1 MTRNPWRNTSLAA
14 LAAFALACGTP
25 GVEEPTLRP
34 APKDALIQAI
44 QEGLDAAA
52 ELSRATP
59 PPEVSEELLP
69 PAQIVSPGPAGF
81 QQRFDVAVKDVSARD
96 FFMGL
101 VEGTPHNMVLDPSVN
116 GEITLSLK
124 NVSIEDV
131 MNAASDIYGY
141 EYRKTA
147 YGYHVLPTGLQTRT
161 FQVNYLNVHRSG
173 HSQTRVSSGQV
184 SENAHSRGS
193 GLSEGGALTGGGG
206 GMVSGSRIATQTDAN
221 FWSELES
228 SLKAILGTA
237 EGRAVVASPN
247 TGIVIVRATAAELRE
262 VQSYLESAEE
272 TMARQVILEAK
283 ILEVTLSDGF
293 QSGINW
299 ASLTK
304 FGSRNDP
311 YSILMGQTGGGSS
324 LGDGASENLGETF
337 VLNPDAQDLI
347 ETTNA
352 SAFGGVF
359 SMVLNFQDFAAI
371 IELLET
377 QGNVR
382 TLSSPRIST
391 VNNQKAVIKVGTDEF
406 FVTDVSTTT
415 VSGAATTT
423 SPDIELTPFF
433 SGIALD
439 VTPQIS
445 EAGDIVLHI
454 HPSVSEVT
462 DQTKIISIGDVD
474 QTIPLARST
483 IRESDSVV
491 RAHNRQVIVIG
502 GLMKD
507 LATDHRAA
515 TPWIN
520 RIPMLG
526 KLFRHQRDLS
536 QKTELVIL
544 LRPHVVDDGAWQE
557 TLEGVMERMER
568 LQRPLGFRYDN
579 PKVPEAR
586 DAGSE

>member
-1 MTRNPWRNTSLAA
+1 VAVLAVFASACSLPGLRELRHEPPPPDPVIEA
-14 LAAFALACGTP
+14 L
-25 GVEEPTLRP
+25 
-34 APKDALIQAI
+34 
-44 QEGLDAAA
+44 QEGLDATE
-52 ELSRATP
+52 ELSRAAP
-59 PPEVSEELLP
+59 PPQVAEELLP
-69 PAQIVSPGPAGF
+69 PAQLFSPVPDDF
-81 QQRFDVAVKDVSARD
+81 QQRFDVSVKAVSARD

-101 VEGTPHNMVLDPSVN
+101 VEGTPHNMVMHPSVD
-116 GEITLSLK
+116 GEITLALK
-124 NVSIEDV
+124 NVTIEEV
-131 MNAASDIYGY
+131 MNAARDIYGY

-161 FQVNYLNVHRSG
+161 FQVDYLNVQRSG

-184 SENAHSRGS
+184 SEGADARGS
-193 GLSEGGALTGGGG
+193 SVSEQGALSDGAGGL
-206 GMVSGSRIATQTDAN
+206 VSGSRVATQTESD
-221 FWSELES
+221 FWKELES
-228 SLKAILGTA
+228 SLKAIVGTA
-237 EGRAVVASPN
+237 EGRAVVTSPN
-247 TGIVIVRATAAELRE
+247 TGIVIVRATAAELRDVE
-262 VQSYLESAEE
+262 EYLDSAEE
-272 TMARQVILEAK
+272 TLARQVILEAK
-283 ILEVTLSDGF
+283 ILEVSLDDGF

-304 FGSRNDP
+304 FGDRNDP
-311 YSILMGQTGGGSS
+311 YSILMGQIGGGTS

-347 ETTNA
+347 ETTNT

-359 SMVLNFQDFAAI
+359 SMVLDFQDFAAI

-382 TLSSPRIST
+382 TLSSPRVST

-445 EAGDIVLHI
+445 DSGDITLHI

-462 DQTKIISIGDVD
+462 DQTKIVSIGDVD
-474 QTIPLARST
+474 QTLPLARST

-491 RAHNRQVIVIG
+491 RARNRQVIVIG

-507 LATDHRAA
+507 LSTDQRAA

-520 RIPMLG
+520 RAPLIG
-526 KLFRHQRDLS
+526 KLFRHERDLHRKS
-536 QKTELVIL
+536 ELVIL
-544 LRPHVVDDGAWQE
+544 LRPHVVDDGTWKEA
-557 TLEGVMERMER
+557 LEEAMDRMQR
-568 LQRPLGFRYDN
+568 LKRPLGYPHDN
-579 PKVPEAR
+579 PQVPGTDNAEGR
-586 DAGSE
+586 